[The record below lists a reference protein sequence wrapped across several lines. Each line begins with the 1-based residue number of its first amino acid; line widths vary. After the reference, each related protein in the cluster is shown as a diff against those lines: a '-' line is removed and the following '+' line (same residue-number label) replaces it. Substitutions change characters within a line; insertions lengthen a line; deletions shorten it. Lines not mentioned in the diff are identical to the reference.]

1 MGDTNTLYKY
11 NGITLEKIN
20 KFEELYKNLDSSRNY
35 YYLNRKIFQ
44 YKDNG
49 FKEIDVP
56 LISDDHCTV
65 NQVLLDSKG
74 QFWVSMDDYCLKGV
88 TKYDGSNWTDYVT
101 RDIFNNDV
109 GNSIYGIIESK
120 NGKILFSTGTS
131 IIKYDGK
138 NWSVFLDFS
147 SKLGKPTISYGLFE
161 DSKGNIWFGYDN
173 LYKYNVSKIQE
184 IDIAQYPKQGVYS
197 RLINTYFE
205 DSKGN
210 LWIGTGDGIFKVK

>member
-120 NGKILFSTGTS
+120 NGKIFRT
-131 IIKYDGK
+131 
-138 NWSVFLDFS
+138 
-147 SKLGKPTISYGLFE
+147 
-161 DSKGNIWFGYDN
+161 
-173 LYKYNVSKIQE
+173 
-184 IDIAQYPKQGVYS
+184 
-197 RLINTYFE
+197 
-205 DSKGN
+205 
-210 LWIGTGDGIFKVK
+210 